1 MSCPL
6 REHPE
11 LNAGVEEVGTIT
23 TVFAALLAL
32 AAGGLIAAVGVSELG
47 RWRALGRTD
56 TLPASGRGAVVVLGV
71 PGTRPWLRAAQRWRV
86 DLAVAAW
93 RGGRCE
99 LVVFTGAAV
108 RSARSESS
116 EMAEL
121 ARRRGLDPAAP
132 VALDERSRST
142 WENVTEASRLIE
154 EQLGRVDFVIIASDA
169 LHAVR
174 AATYWRDQHGEAA
187 PPLVLADR
195 RLVPDHLWLRVP
207 ATLFELVHRARR
219 RHWL

>member
-1 MSCPL
+1 MTIVGVA
-6 REHPE
+6 
-11 LNAGVEEVGTIT
+11 AGLV
-23 TVFAALLAL
+23 LLAV
-32 AAGGLIAAVGVSELG
+32 AGLVAAAVVAEIG
-47 RWRALGRTD
+47 RWRALARTD
-56 TLPASGRGAVVVLGV
+56 TLPPAGRGAIVVLGV
-71 PGTRPWLRAAQRWRV
+71 PGTKPWLRAAQRWRV
-86 DLAVAAW
+86 DLAVKAW
-93 RGGRCE
+93 RSGRCD

-108 RSARSESS
+108 RSVRSESS

-121 ARRRGLDPAAP
+121 AERRGLDPAA

-142 WENVTEASRLIE
+142 WENVTEASRLVDE
-154 EQLGRVDFVIIASDA
+154 RLGSVDFVILASDA

-174 AATYWRDQHGEAA
+174 AATYWRDQRGEAA